1 MTRDEIIKMAE
12 LCDLGQVCGPLS
24 TLLDHEW
31 ESLHRFAALVATA
44 EREACAKV
52 CEHRFSDGA
61 LVLAAAIRARGATK
75 PTRCQVCG
83 GRGRVNT
90 KRGEDIEEVDCRAC
104 HGDGTIAA

>member
-52 CEHRFSDGA
+52 CDSEAARALANWRGDVPSNQPFWNGA
-61 LVLAAAIRARGATK
+61 ENLVSGCAAAIRARGA
-75 PTRCQVCG
+75 
-83 GRGRVNT
+83 
-90 KRGEDIEEVDCRAC
+90 A
-104 HGDGTIAA
+104 